1 MAIWFD
7 FYENGPFNPKK
18 FDKENESQEPKQLLN
33 WNVIIHKKGSK
44 SFDSKHK
51 S

>member
-1 MAIWFD
+1 MKIGETWI
-7 FYENGPFNPKK
+7 
-18 FDKENESQEPKQLLN
+18 SQEPKQLLN
-33 WNVIIHKKGSK
+33 WNVMIHKKGSK